1 MNHYHQPPTTIIF
14 FFPLNHIIT
23 AKQNDATGREGGEG
37 GRWAGEIRVSNKFS
51 HFNDDNNDEDDDNDD
66 SDDADDGDDGDGGMH
81 PYPIPFTSLYTSIGS
96 TTGRS
101 YCSATIF
108 TDRTLQGMHW
118 HASSAFQ

>member
-37 GRWAGEIRVSNKFS
+37 GKMGG
-51 HFNDDNNDEDDDNDD
+51 
-66 SDDADDGDDGDGGMH
+66 DDADDGDDGDGGMH

-108 TDRTLQGMHW
+108 TDR
-118 HASSAFQ
+118 

>member
-1 MNHYHQPPTTIIF
+1 MNHYHQPPTTIF
-14 FFPLNHIIT
+14 FFPFPILNHIIT
-23 AKQNDATGREGGEG
+23 AKQNDATGREGEEG

-66 SDDADDGDDGDGGMH
+66 GDGGMH
-81 PYPIPFTSLYTSIGS
+81 PYPIPFTSLYTSIGN

-108 TDRTLQGMHW
+108 TDR
-118 HASSAFQ
+118 